1 MVLAYHLLLWYPVFR
16 YIRTHYKWSM
26 SGVSLYVCRYFR
38 LLDTNTFLLDICL
51 SLLDVNK
58 SLLSVGKSRWKGQR
72 ESWVKRT
79 KRGSWDEK
87 ERDQRECWCMIA
99 YLGDKLRCHVM
110 CDRVYNKSVCS
121 DCEHGWPVRIFF
133 NFVFFKNQI
142 QRPQA
147 SRIHKRLRL
156 SNTCIIASMLRGWIL
171 RPHLFHDARFNI
183 LSTWW
188 LTQQAWSIYFLIY
201 KARQGHG
208 KGKENTKI
216 TIAFDD
222 DDCFITFNS
231 SLVPLI

>member
-156 SNTCIIASMLRGWIL
+156 SITHVIAMYRSWSHIFLTMLDSIFSSCQLCDSLDSESEVSMFSRTRQDRDKGTAMAQKTQKSQLR
-171 RPHLFHDARFNI
+171 
-183 LSTWW
+183 
-188 LTQQAWSIYFLIY
+188 LIT
-201 KARQGHG
+201 AS
-208 KGKENTKI
+208 
-216 TIAFDD
+216 F
-222 DDCFITFNS
+222 
-231 SLVPLI
+231 